1 MTDADFV
8 DGNDRD
14 EPLYAAA
21 SAAREA
27 PWMFAVLAVPLVE
40 RFGED
45 GKALI
50 SDTRYQEGFK
60 LGEELA
66 AKAKDRN
73 DLREF
78 EQLRIEHYNKDY
90 QFTPNYDDPNREW
103 KVQTAGKCS
112 FTNRLTGGCE
122 VDIPAA
128 WSDMGLDAEQV
139 EMLGDLYCRSYE
151 LGLRKGFNPN
161 IEFKLEK
168 LLPAGD
174 PYCLFTEEISET

>member
-1 MTDADFV
+1 MDDDV
-8 DGNDRD
+8 DN

-40 RFGED
+40 TFGDE
-45 GKALI
+45 GKELI
-50 SDTRYQEGFK
+50 SETRYQEGFK
-60 LGEELA
+60 LGEELGE
-66 AKAKDRN
+66 KAKDRN

-78 EQLRIEHYNKDY
+78 ERLRISEHNKNY
-90 QFTPNYDDPNREW
+90 RFTVDFDDPNRDW
-103 KVQTAGKCS
+103 QVQTASKCS
-112 FTNRLTGGCE
+112 FTNRLSGGCE

-128 WSDMGLDAEQV
+128 WADMGLDAEQI
-139 EMLGDLYCRSYE
+139 EMLGDLYCRPYE

-174 PYCLFTEEISET
+174 PYCVFTEEIPVPPENVES